1 MTVNTNNAKKVI
13 FDIYDKGYYDKYG
26 GSFLLIF
33 LVVIL
38 ISSMLY
44 YSYFMDNI
52 DYIRDN
58 WGTER
63 CKPYNMPFV
72 GEAFPPKDG
81 TSKFSFIAKNFNFC
95 LDSIFTNI
103 SSSLTAPF
111 HTISNSLIGVIAAA
125 QMSLNYVWSNLKN
138 IRLKMG
144 SFSLGIF
151 EKIYAM
157 LLEFTRMSYK
167 INDTVLKVNGIFAS
181 IFHTIMTV
189 YHTLKSFFGS
199 MYQIVQTIALFFISM
214 AIIFFYIPF
223 GFGLPMAL
231 VMAAIASV
239 ATSFMIAFSVAAAP
253 IIDLSKYWIPSVPG
267 FCFSDTTLL
276 KLNDGTRI
284 KMCDIKPG
292 MTLDDG
298 SYVTS
303 IFELQNYT
311 DKLYRLNENILITG
325 EHMMVID
332 GKFIPVK
339 NTNIEKV
346 KEEYTRNLYCLNT
359 NSKEINIDGF
369 IFSDYDEVTT
379 NEKLSLYQNMGEISK
394 ENFWR
399 HYEGGFHP
407 EMMIEM
413 ENGTIKKIMDVNLND
428 KLKGGIKV
436 NGIIIG
442 CSRECKKY
450 TRFCDS
456 INNNLI
462 CSENMILKTSFG
474 NSRSVVKNITQNHH
488 TSSFNSTTVNLI
500 TSSNTIPIGNHL
512 FWDFHNLME
521 NYLE

>member
-13 FDIYDKGYYDKYG
+13 FDIYNKGYYDKYG
-26 GSFLLIF
+26 GSFLLVF

-72 GEAFPPKDG
+72 GEAFPPSDG
-81 TSKFSFIAKNFNFC
+81 SSKFSFIAENFNFC

-103 SSSLTAPF
+103 SSSLTSPLHA
-111 HTISNSLIGVIAAA
+111 ISNSLIGVFAAA
-125 QMSLNYVWSNLKN
+125 QMSLNYVWTNLKN

-157 LLEFTRMSYK
+157 MLEFTRMSYK
-167 INDTVLKVNGIFAS
+167 LNDTVSKVNGFFVS
-181 IFHTIMTV
+181 IFHSIMSV
-189 YHTLKSFFGS
+189 YYMLKSFFGS
-199 MYQIVQTIALFFISM
+199 MYQIVQAVALFFIAM

-223 GFGLPMAL
+223 GFGLPMAF

-239 ATSFMIAFSVAAAP
+239 ATGFMIAFSVAAAP
-253 IIDLSKYWIPSVPG
+253 VIDLSKYWIPSVPG

-276 KLNDGTRI
+276 KLKDGTRI
-284 KMCDIKPG
+284 KMCDIKPD
-292 MTLDDG
+292 MTLHDG
-298 SYVTS
+298 SRVTS
-303 IFELQNYT
+303 TFELPNYT
-311 DKLYRLNENILITG
+311 DKLYRINENILVTG

-339 NTNIEKV
+339 HTNIEKV

-369 IFSDYDEVTT
+369 IFSDYDEVSK
-379 NEKLSLYQNMGEISK
+379 NEEMILSKNIGEISK
-394 ENFWR
+394 ENFWK

-413 ENGTIKKIMDVNLND
+413 EDGTIRKIMDIKLND
-428 KLKGGIKV
+428 TLKGGIKV
-436 NGIIIG
+436 NGIING
-442 CSRECKKY
+442 CNRECKKY
-450 TRFCDS
+450 IRFWDS
-456 INNNLI
+456 GNNNII
-462 CSENMILKTSFG
+462 CSENMILKISLG
-474 NSRSVVKNITQNHH
+474 KGRSVMKDMAKNHH
-488 TSSFNSTTVNLI
+488 TKNYNSTTINLI
-500 TSSNTIPIGNHL
+500 TSSNTIPLGNYL

>member
-1 MTVNTNNAKKVI
+1 
-13 FDIYDKGYYDKYG
+13 
-26 GSFLLIF
+26 
-33 LVVIL
+33 
-38 ISSMLY
+38 
-44 YSYFMDNI
+44 
-52 DYIRDN
+52 
-58 WGTER
+58 
-63 CKPYNMPFV
+63 
-72 GEAFPPKDG
+72 
-81 TSKFSFIAKNFNFC
+81 
-95 LDSIFTNI
+95 
-103 SSSLTAPF
+103 
-111 HTISNSLIGVIAAA
+111 
-125 QMSLNYVWSNLKN
+125 
-138 IRLKMG
+138 
-144 SFSLGIF
+144 
-151 EKIYAM
+151 
-157 LLEFTRMSYK
+157 
-167 INDTVLKVNGIFAS
+167 
-181 IFHTIMTV
+181 
-189 YHTLKSFFGS
+189 
-199 MYQIVQTIALFFISM
+199 
-214 AIIFFYIPF
+214 
-223 GFGLPMAL
+223 
-231 VMAAIASV
+231 
-239 ATSFMIAFSVAAAP
+239 
-253 IIDLSKYWIPSVPG
+253 
-267 FCFSDTTLL
+267 
-276 KLNDGTRI
+276 
-284 KMCDIKPG
+284 
-292 MTLDDG
+292 MTLHDG

-500 TSSNTIPIGNHL
+500 TSSNIIPIGNNL